1 MSAPAAAPAALV
13 YEVSPGRMDDLRKS
27 AVELMTCAAYL
38 DEIAGKVGSPG
49 DPGDEVRTDLM
60 CAANDAERACSSA
73 LLALSEADI
82 VAPTQY
88 PLPAGART
96 FTSAEAV
103 ELRDPL
109 RKVLDSLALF
119 PTLIGLVGADAA
131 KLDPVCGIGSPE
143 ERDATIRRDLA
154 MTASDIAEAA
164 AAMLTELS
172 RQWW

>member
-1 MSAPAAAPAALV
+1 
-13 YEVSPGRMDDLRKS
+13 MDDLRKS

-60 CAANDAERACSSA
+60 CAVNDAERACSSA
-73 LLALSEADI
+73 LLALSEADV
-82 VAPTQY
+82 VALKRY

-96 FTSAEAV
+96 FTPAEAV
-103 ELRDPL
+103 ALRDPL

-119 PTLIGLVGADAA
+119 PTLIGLVRADVA
-131 KLDPVCGIGSPE
+131 KMDPVCGIGSPE

-164 AAMLTELS
+164 AAMLAGLS